1 MPQLGY
7 KRGLAQ
13 PNALGASVPRFV
25 SLAIRTALGSMWHHA
40 LQIFRFVCKRKRA
53 SRTGR
58 DHTCMPFAC
67 WVFAFGRW
75 VTEHDPRSI
84 AARTGITFTTLH
96 IDARQSAF
104 GGHPRELNLC
114 IAPRRR

>member
-58 DHTCMPFAC
+58 DRTRMPS
-67 WVFAFGRW
+67 
-75 VTEHDPRSI
+75 RS
-84 AARTGITFTTLH
+84 GFSL
-96 IDARQSAF
+96 SAV
-104 GGHPRELNLC
+104 GSRNMTRGLSPREQGSHSQHC
-114 IAPRRR
+114 ILMRVKARSAGILES